1 VFRTRCLMVVYYYYR
16 RRSCPEVPGSE
27 TARHPRCVIGRSCRR
42 AHCTCL
48 LICFIPTSVSRAGC
62 SVVAHK
68 LVQRRK
74 SWGAG
79 PSGGHYVS
87 SDLFHPDLGFEG
99 RLLRR
104 GAQAGAAAQ
113 KLGCRPV
120 GWPLRCARAAHFS
133 LHEAH
138 FTPTTFHHPSPLT
151 YHHHHHHHTPPLTT
165 PHHHTPPLTTT
176 HHYYPP
182 PPTTTQHRSPH
193 ATTQPHPDLPCY

>member
-79 PSGGHYVS
+79 PSGGHYVAPVQRIS
-87 SDLFHPDLGFEG
+87 AFTKLTSHPPPFTTH
-99 RLLRR
+99 RR
-104 GAQAGAAAQ
+104 SHTTITTITTHHHS
-113 KLGCRPV
+113 P
-120 GWPLRCARAAHFS
+120 PLITTHHHS
-133 LHEAH
+133 PP
-138 FTPTTFHHPSPLT
+138 PTTTTHHHPPPPNT
-151 YHHHHHHHTPPLTT
+151 VHHTPPLNRTQT
-165 PHHHTPPLTTT
+165 CRATKMVVQRPLVVRWACTFARPWN
-176 HHYYPP
+176 HVRYSDRARMLVFP
-182 PPTTTQHRSPH
+182 
-193 ATTQPHPDLPCY
+193 L